1 MLRWILIFEEYSPEM
16 KYIKVDKY
24 ILVESLSRLPLNFNQ
39 DTAYNSTYQK
49 GFVSEINDIE

>member
-1 MLRWILIFEEYSPEM
+1 M